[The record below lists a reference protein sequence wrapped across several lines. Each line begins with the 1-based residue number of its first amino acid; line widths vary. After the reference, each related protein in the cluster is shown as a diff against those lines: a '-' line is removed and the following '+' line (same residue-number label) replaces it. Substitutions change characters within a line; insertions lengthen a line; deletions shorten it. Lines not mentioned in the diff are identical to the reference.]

1 MNATGNIF
9 INNHDGNKETIY
21 LVDYWSGI
29 SENNTYISTDIRITG
44 LTLNIKDNRTA
55 FNATEDIILIYDIA
69 LYESQNYKD
78 IQTGLRG
85 ITLYVD
91 GENRTTLYE
100 NITLNNLKPGPH
112 TAYFT
117 VLD

>member
-1 MNATGNIF
+1 MGYWNGIF
-9 INNHDGNKETIY
+9 
-21 LVDYWSGI
+21 
-29 SENNTYISTDIRITG
+29 ENNTYISTDIRITG

-69 LYESQNYKD
+69 LYEHYNYKD

-100 NITLNNLKPGPH
+100 NITLKNLNP
-112 TAYFT
+112 
-117 VLD
+117 